1 MMDHIKFMKVVKK
14 LVVDKL
20 NNKVRWSHLS
30 ELSCPC
36 RRNFYMSNVHFQS
49 PPSHVHSCRLTRE
62 STRWSENWHEK
73 HKIWAV
79 NFWQTATFL
88 DSCCQCDVRW
98 ELPGQACVCACVLD
112 LLSASLASVRK
123 VRRAKSCAGNRIEMW
138 RKTARLIFRPCMS
151 CKPCTVA
158 LHCKK
163 NATVK
168 IWHR

>member
-30 ELSCPC
+30 ALSCPC

-79 NFWQTATFL
+79 NFWQNRHIFGL
-88 DSCCQCDVRW
+88 M
-98 ELPGQACVCACVLD
+98 LPVWCPVGAAWSSMCVCMCVRFVICKLGI
-112 LLSASLASVRK
+112 LRK

>member
-30 ELSCPC
+30 ALSRPC

-98 ELPGQACVCACVLD
+98 ELPGQACVCMCVRF
-112 LLSASLASVRK
+112 V
-123 VRRAKSCAGNRIEMW
+123 I
-138 RKTARLIFRPCMS
+138 
-151 CKPCTVA
+151 CK
-158 LHCKK
+158 LGICKK
-163 NATVK
+163 SPESKKLCWQSDRNVEENCPSDFPPMHVLQALYCSTALQK
-168 IWHR
+168 KCYS

>member
-79 NFWQTATFL
+79 NFWQNRHIFGL
-88 DSCCQCDVRW
+88 M
-98 ELPGQACVCACVLD
+98 LPVWCPVGAAWSSMCVCTCVRF
-112 LLSASLASVRK
+112 V
-123 VRRAKSCAGNRIEMW
+123 I
-138 RKTARLIFRPCMS
+138 
-151 CKPCTVA
+151 CK
-158 LHCKK
+158 LGICKK
-163 NATVK
+163 SPESKKLCWQSDRNVEENCPSDFPPMHVLQALYCSTALQK
-168 IWHR
+168 KCYC